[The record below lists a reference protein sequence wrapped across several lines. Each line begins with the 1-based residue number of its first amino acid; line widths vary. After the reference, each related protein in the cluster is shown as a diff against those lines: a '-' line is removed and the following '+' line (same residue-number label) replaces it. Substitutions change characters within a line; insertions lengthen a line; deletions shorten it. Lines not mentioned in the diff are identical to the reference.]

1 MKSFSAFLKES
12 PTNSV
17 GSNGYTN
24 AASALGPVAGFDKKL
39 LPDDEDLLDQG
50 FQTDAEPGENRYN
63 TYSSVYPV
71 MKVSLSNNMGDGPSI
86 DAQVAASKEFVDK
99 IDESNYQRVRKNVS
113 SFKKDIMKGIQ
124 Q

>member
-1 MKSFSAFLKES
+1 MDLQIKSSRAVIATDSA
-12 PTNSV
+12 V
-17 GSNGYTN
+17 
-24 AASALGPVAGFDKKL
+24 KKL
-39 LPDDEDLLDQG
+39 IELKA
-50 FQTDAEPGENRYN
+50 AEPGENRYN

-99 IDESNYQRVRKNVS
+99 IDESNYQRVRKNFS
-113 SFKKDIMKGIQ
+113 SFKEDIMKGVQ